1 MSFQFLTVQMINKAR
16 MNNGFID
23 QTEFKTA
30 SKYLTFDTLIL
41 TDDVLQ
47 MIDLYLEH
55 VRPRLQPTCEY
66 ILVYTNGSQYQS
78 LASAMVMLVHQV
90 IGKNINPTRY
100 RQIISDRLTQ
110 QRVISEDQKHSS
122 RVAKVYYK
130 KEQWRL
136 VAIGGKQF
144 MDKMTEKSRVGTKS
158 DLVATNFDNVL
169 ETSRRI
175 IENDSLPSTSGL
187 SSVYTRRQS
196 VEKKDR
202 PD

>member
-66 ILVYTNGSQYQS
+66 LLVSTNGSQYQS